1 MYNLPHF
8 EIDAVPEMQAV
19 IHACGLAHFVTSA
32 QDGLSASPLPL
43 FLDVSEGEYGTL
55 YGHLARANSQWKSV
69 PQHDALA
76 IFLTTDAYITP
87 SWYAVKAETGKVVP
101 TWNYEIVHAYG
112 APEFFEDPQR
122 LLEVVTRLIDLHE
135 QKRAEPWKVS
145 DAPADFVQA
154 QLRGIVGIRMPIT
167 RLEGKRKMSQN
178 RSEADR
184 VGVVQGLLQ
193 SNQDKDRAASGMVAL
208 NFPKQQVKGPA

>member
-8 EIDAVPEMQAV
+8 EISTMPEMHA
-19 IHACGLAHFVTSA
+19 IIRACGLAHFVTSA
-32 QDGLSASPLPL
+32 PDGLSASPLPL
-43 FLDVSEGEYGTL
+43 FLDATEGEYGTL
-55 YGHLARANSQWKSV
+55 YGHLARANGQWKST

-112 APEFFEDPQR
+112 TPEFFDAPPR
-122 LLEVVTRLIDLHE
+122 LLEVVSRLTDLHE
-135 QKRAEPWKVS
+135 QKRAEPWKVT

-184 VGVVQGLLQ
+184 AGVVNGLLE
-193 SNQDKDRAASGMVAL
+193 SGQDKDRVSAEMVPL
-208 NFPKQQVKGPA
+208 KSR